1 MRKVFLGIVGTLV
14 ILVTVGLGVIAHFG
28 PRYNIYLLPPSPE
41 QYGLIALQQ
50 MDRLGLYAQ
59 GTEWQ
64 TIKAET
70 ADQLKTS
77 NSYEES
83 LVLLKPALAVAGGKH
98 SFFLTEADL
107 KTSSQEGQ
115 LPTSQLL
122 PGGILYLKLPEWVS
136 LDPKSSQEYAQ
147 TVRDA
152 LVAQD
157 YQGLILDLRDNGG
170 GDMSPMLLGLSPVLP
185 DGQLFSFEDSDGQR
199 QSVNLA
205 GNRLSNG
212 QVFDL
217 GQVKKLDVPIAVLI
231 NEKTGSSGEITAMS
245 FQGLDRARF
254 FGQATAGYTTGNLPV
269 YLYDGASLVITTSKL
284 VNRKGQTYDNAPIQ
298 PDVLIDKAQEE
309 AVKWLEKQNEKG
321 Q

>member
-1 MRKVFLGIVGTLV
+1 MRKVFLGILGILV
-14 ILVTVGLGVIAHFG
+14 ILVTVGLSMLAYFG
-28 PRYNIYLLPPSPE
+28 PRYNIYLLPPSPTS
-41 QYGLIALQQ
+41 YGLAGLEQI
-50 MDRLGLYAQ
+50 DRLGLYAR
-59 GTEWQ
+59 GKEWQ
-64 TIKAET
+64 AIKAET

-77 NSYEES
+77 TSYEES
-83 LVLLKPALAVAGGKH
+83 LALLQPALAVAGGKH
-98 SFFLTEADL
+98 SFIL
-107 KTSSQEGQ
+107 KQEKVSQSSSVMPSSQVLSGD
-115 LPTSQLL
+115 
-122 PGGILYLKLPEWVS
+122 ILYLKLPEWVS

-152 LVAQD
+152 LAAQD
-157 YQGLILDLRDNGG
+157 YQGLILDLQDNGG

-185 DGQLFSFEDSDGQR
+185 DGQLFSFEDRDGQR

-212 QVFDL
+212 QAFDL

-284 VNRKGQTYDNAPIQ
+284 VNRKGQTYDNTPIQ
-298 PDVLIDKAQEE
+298 PDVLTEQAQEK
-309 AVKWLEKQNEKG
+309 AIAWLQGEKE
-321 Q
+321 

>member
-1 MRKVFLGIVGTLV
+1 MRKVFLGILGTLV
-14 ILVTVGLGVIAHFG
+14 ILATVGLGMLAYFG
-28 PRYNIYLLPPSPE
+28 PRYNIYLLPPSPTS
-41 QYGLIALQQ
+41 YGLAGLEQI
-50 MDRLGLYAQ
+50 DRLGLYAR
-59 GTEWQ
+59 GKEWQ
-64 TIKAET
+64 AIKAET

-77 NSYEES
+77 TSYEES
-83 LVLLKPALAVAGGKH
+83 LALLKPALAVAGGKH
-98 SFFLTEADL
+98 SFIL
-107 KTSSQEGQ
+107 KQEKVSQSSSVMPSSQVLSGD
-115 LPTSQLL
+115 
-122 PGGILYLKLPEWVS
+122 ILYLKLPEWVS
-136 LDPKSSQEYAQ
+136 LDPTSSQEYAK

-152 LVAQD
+152 LAAQD
-157 YQGLILDLRDNGG
+157 YQGLILDLQDNGG

-185 DGQLFSFEDSDGQR
+185 DGQLFSFEDRDGQR
-199 QSVNLA
+199 QSINLA

-212 QVFDL
+212 QTFDL
-217 GQVKKLDVPIAVLI
+217 GQVKKLDVPVAVLI

-298 PDVLIDKAQEE
+298 PDVLTDKAQEE

>member
-1 MRKVFLGIVGTLV
+1 MKKVFLGCLGTLIV
-14 ILVTVGLGVIAHFG
+14 LMTVGLGMIVHFG

-77 NSYEES
+77 TSYEES
-83 LVLLKPALAVAGGKH
+83 LTFLKPALAVAGGKH

-122 PGGILYLKLPEWVS
+122 PGGILYLQVTDILTGNREQLNAYATS
-136 LDPKSSQEYAQ
+136 LQAALAQ
-147 TVRDA
+147 PDLTGV
-152 LVAQD
+152 
-157 YQGLILDLRDNGG
+157 IIDLRDNRGG
-170 GDMSPMLLGLSPVLP
+170 NMYPMLAGLSSLLP
-185 DGQLFSFEDSDGQR
+185 DDELFSFVYRSGQR
-199 QSVNLA
+199 QPLSLTQIGQWSGLPLVEKKQNL
-205 GNRLSNG
+205 
-212 QVFDL
+212 
-217 GQVKKLDVPIAVLI
+217 PIAIL
-231 NEKTGSSGEITAMS
+231 TSAYTASSGEIVAMS
-245 FQGLDRARF
+245 FQGLDKGRV
-254 FGQATAGYTTGNLPV
+254 FGQPTAGFTTSNQNFS
-269 YLYDGASLVITTSKL
+269 LYDGTDLVLTTSRL
-284 VNRKGQTYDNAPIQ
+284 VSRTGQIYDNIPIQ
-298 PDVLIDKAQEE
+298 PDVLTDKAQEE
-309 AVKWLEKQNEKG
+309 AIAWLQGETAKG